1 MAVGVAVGVRVRSRA
16 SSRACSFFS
25 SLFSQISRFAAAQL
39 TLQELRAV
47 LEQVRKHR
55 HHLQRI
61 EDPKF
66 DTKYSFVG

>member
-1 MAVGVAVGVRVRSRA
+1 MTPSIPSWGKYFTREPSLSHSRTLSA
-16 SSRACSFFS
+16 
-25 SLFSQISRFAAAQL
+25 SQIRCFAAAQL

-47 LEQVRKHR
+47 LEQVGTHR